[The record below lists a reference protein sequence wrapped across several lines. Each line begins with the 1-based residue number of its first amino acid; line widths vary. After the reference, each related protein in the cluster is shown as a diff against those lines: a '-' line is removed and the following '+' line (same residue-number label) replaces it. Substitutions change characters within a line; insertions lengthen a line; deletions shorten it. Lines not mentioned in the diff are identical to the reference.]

1 MKLGVFRYL
10 LHFAGIRVTATDEI
24 VIYGINKEQYSNDG
38 FVGLPNDVLSDEYY
52 VVTWYPPYRQCQLL
66 VVGVEDSTSV
76 SITMGQYM
84 GSRYVDYNRK
94 RYYKGN
100 TVKENLNKYDTWQ
113 LVTSGDLSGSFVT
126 ANKKISVFSGNK
138 KTKIGR
144 GSSQDHLVEHLTPVN
159 TWGKKFATVPI
170 PKRTCGDYF
179 KFIASEDNT
188 RVTISGGY
196 SSSFTISKKGGVV
209 QKVISSKAYCRVVA
223 DKPIMLVQ
231 FVQSQ
236 ISSSEPSDP
245 AMMIIPPC
253 EQYGADYTFATP
265 KYSQGSYE
273 NYFMFIV
280 EEKQASGL
288 RIDGKSFPVNTRF
301 QRISGTTLVGGYISI
316 SEGTHTVRHTSPIAI
331 FGGFLYGKAPY
342 ETYGFTTG
350 MRMAKVNAVSN
361 VFVL

>member
-1 MKLGVFRYL
+1 M
-10 LHFAGIRVTATDEI
+10 
-24 VIYGINKEQYSNDG
+24 
-38 FVGLPNDVLSDEYY
+38 
-52 VVTWYPPYRQCQLL
+52 L

-76 SITMGQYM
+76 SITLGQYM
-84 GSRYVDYNRK
+84 GSRYVYYNK
-94 RYYKGN
+94 KKYYKGN
-100 TVKENLNKYDTWQ
+100 TMKETLHKYDTWH
-113 LVTSGDLSGSFVT
+113 LNTLGDPTGSYVT
-126 ANKKISVFSGNK
+126 ANKKISVFSGNR
-138 KTKIGR
+138 KTRVGKG
-144 GSSQDHLVEHLTPVN
+144 GSRDHLVEHLTPVN

-170 PKRTCGDYF
+170 PLRTIGDYF

-209 QKVISSKAYCRVVA
+209 QKLISSKAYCRVVA

-265 KYSQGSYE
+265 KYSQGSYA

-280 EEKQASGL
+280 DEKEASGL
-288 RIDGKSFPVNTRF
+288 RLNGKPFPVNTRF
-301 QRISGTTLVGGYISI
+301 QKISGTTLVGGYISI
-316 SEGTHTVRHTSPIAI
+316 SEGTHTVRHISPIAI
-331 FGGFLYGKAPY
+331 FGGFMYGKAPL

-350 MRMAKVNAVSN
+350 MRMAKVNAVSY
-361 VFVL
+361 FY